1 MTYNQLWKRL
11 TAIYNEREAQA
22 IVRTVLDALFGMSL
36 TDICLGKVTQ
46 LSADDTT
53 RLEKIIQRLEK
64 SEPVQYVLG
73 AEWFAGRLFSV
84 APGVLIPRPETEA
97 LVQWACDEAKEKEK
111 EDNSKEERGEEEEG
125 SRKGEG
131 SKKDEAPKKEEAQRK
146 EDASK
151 KEEQLLSSPS
161 KEEKEGSKK
170 GEASKKEE
178 QLLSSPSKEEKEG
191 SKKGEA
197 SKKEEQLLSSPSKEE
212 KEGSKKGE
220 ASKKEEQ
227 LLSSPSKEEKEG
239 LRKEAEAPHPSILD
253 IGTGSGCIAITVAL
267 ALPKARVT
275 AWDISTDALT
285 IAAGNAHRLGAS
297 VRFEHQDALSAPDDE
312 ERWDV
317 IVSNPPYIC
326 DRERA
331 DMSDNVLS
339 YEPELALFVPDSDPL
354 LFYRAI
360 TRYASKA
367 LKPGGRLLFETN
379 TAYAHEVAQAMADE
393 GFTAIEV
400 RNDCFGKPRMVKGAF
415 LKVKK

>member
-53 RLEKIIQRLEK
+53 RLEKIMQRLEK

-73 AEWFAGRLFSV
+73 AGWFAGRLFDV
-84 APGVLIPRPETEA
+84 APGVLIPRPETED
-97 LVQWACDEAKEKEK
+97 LVKWACDEAKEK
-111 EDNSKEERGEEEEG
+111 EDNSKEERGKEEKEV
-125 SRKGEG
+125 SKKGE
-131 SKKDEAPKKEEAQRK
+131 APQ
-146 EDASK
+146 
-151 KEEQLLSSPS
+151 KEEQLLSSPL
-161 KEEKEGSKK
+161 KEEEEGLRK
-170 GEASKKEE
+170 GKDASQKEE
-178 QLLSSPSKEEKEG
+178 QPLSS
-191 SKKGEA
+191 
-197 SKKEEQLLSSPSKEE
+197 LL
-212 KEGSKKGE
+212 
-220 ASKKEEQ
+220 
-227 LLSSPSKEEKEG
+227 KEEKEG
-239 LRKEAEAPHPSILD
+239 LRKGEDASQKEEQHLSSFLKNNKEVSEKGEEVPHPSILD

-267 ALPKARVT
+267 ALPQARVT
-275 AWDISTDALT
+275 AWDISTDALA

-312 ERWDV
+312 ARWDV

-326 DRERA
+326 DKERA

-360 TRYASKA
+360 ARYASKA

-379 TAYAHEVAQAMADE
+379 TAYVHEVAQAMANE

-400 RNDCFGKPRMVKGAF
+400 RNDCFGKPRMVKGDF

>member
-53 RLEKIIQRLEK
+53 RLEKIMQRLEK

-73 AEWFAGRLFSV
+73 AGWFAGRLFDV
-84 APGVLIPRPETEA
+84 APGVLIPRPETED
-97 LVQWACDEAKEKEK
+97 LVKWACDEAKEKEK
-111 EDNSKEERGEEEEG
+111 EDNSKEERGKEEMEVSE
-125 SRKGEG
+125 KG
-131 SKKDEAPKKEEAQRK
+131 EAPKKEEQP
-146 EDASK
+146 
-151 KEEQLLSSPS
+151 LSTPL
-161 KEEKEGSKK
+161 K
-170 GEASKKEE
+170 G
-178 QLLSSPSKEEKEG
+178 
-191 SKKGEA
+191 
-197 SKKEEQLLSSPSKEE
+197 
-212 KEGSKKGE
+212 
-220 ASKKEEQ
+220 
-227 LLSSPSKEEKEG
+227 EKEG
-239 LRKEAEAPHPSILD
+239 LRKGKDASQKEEQPLSSPLKEEEEGLRKGKDASQKEEQHLSSLLKSNKEVSEKGEEVPHPSILD

-267 ALPKARVT
+267 ALPQARVT
-275 AWDISTDALT
+275 AWDISTDALA

-326 DRERA
+326 DKERA

-360 TRYASKA
+360 ARYASKA

-379 TAYAHEVAQAMADE
+379 TAYAHEVAQAMANE

-400 RNDCFGKPRMVKGAF
+400 RNDCFGKPRMVKGVF
-415 LKVKK
+415 LKVKR

>member
-73 AEWFAGRLFSV
+73 AEWFAGRLFDV
-84 APGVLIPRPETEA
+84 APGVLIPRPETED
-97 LVQWACDEAKEKEK
+97 LVKWACDEAKEKEK
-111 EDNSKEERGEEEEG
+111 EDNSKEER
-125 SRKGEG
+125 S
-131 SKKDEAPKKEEAQRK
+131 KEEK
-146 EDASK
+146 
-151 KEEQLLSSPS
+151 S
-161 KEEKEGSKK
+161 KEEKED
-170 GEASKKEE
+170 
-178 QLLSSPSKEEKEG
+178 SKEE
-191 SKKGEA
+191 
-197 SKKEEQLLSSPSKEE
+197 
-212 KEGSKKGE
+212 
-220 ASKKEEQ
+220 
-227 LLSSPSKEEKEG
+227 
-239 LRKEAEAPHPSILD
+239 EAPHPSILD

-267 ALPKARVT
+267 ALPQARVT
-275 AWDISTDALT
+275 AWDISTDALA
-285 IAAGNAHRLGAS
+285 IAAGNAHKLGAS

-360 TRYASKA
+360 ARYASKA
-367 LKPGGRLLFETN
+367 LKPRGRLLFETN
-379 TAYAHEVAQAMADE
+379 TAYAHEVAQAMANE

-415 LKVKK
+415 IREELIK

>member
-53 RLEKIIQRLEK
+53 RLEKIMQRLEK

-73 AEWFAGRLFSV
+73 AEWFAGRLFDV
-84 APGVLIPRPETEA
+84 APGVLIPRPETEE
-97 LVQWACDEAKEKEK
+97 LVKWTCDEAKE
-111 EDNSKEERGEEEEG
+111 RG
-125 SRKGEG
+125 
-131 SKKDEAPKKEEAQRK
+131 
-146 EDASK
+146 
-151 KEEQLLSSPS
+151 
-161 KEEKEGSKK
+161 KEEKEVSKK
-170 GEASKKEE
+170 GEEV
-178 QLLSSPSKEEKEG
+178 
-191 SKKGEA
+191 
-197 SKKEEQLLSSPSKEE
+197 
-212 KEGSKKGE
+212 
-220 ASKKEEQ
+220 
-227 LLSSPSKEEKEG
+227 
-239 LRKEAEAPHPSILD
+239 PHPSILD

-267 ALPKARVT
+267 ALPQARVT

-312 ERWDV
+312 ACWDV

-326 DRERA
+326 DKERA

-339 YEPELALFVPDSDPL
+339 YEPELALFVPDNDPL

-360 TRYASKA
+360 AQYASKA

-379 TAYAHEVAQAMADE
+379 TAYAHEVAQTMADE
-393 GFTAIEV
+393 GITAIEV

-415 LKVKK
+415 IREE

>member
-53 RLEKIIQRLEK
+53 RLEKIMQRLEK

-73 AEWFAGRLFSV
+73 AEWFAGRLFDV
-84 APGVLIPRPETEA
+84 APGVLIPRPETED
-97 LVQWACDEAKEKEK
+97 LVKWACDEAKEKEK
-111 EDNSKEERGEEEEG
+111 EDNSKEERGKEEKEV
-125 SRKGEG
+125 SKKGE
-131 SKKDEAPKKEEAQRK
+131 AP
-146 EDASK
+146 K
-151 KEEQLLSSPS
+151 KEEQLLSSPL
-161 KEEKEGSKK
+161 KEEE
-170 GEASKKEE
+170 
-178 QLLSSPSKEEKEG
+178 
-191 SKKGEA
+191 
-197 SKKEEQLLSSPSKEE
+197 
-212 KEGSKKGE
+212 
-220 ASKKEEQ
+220 
-227 LLSSPSKEEKEG
+227 EG
-239 LRKEAEAPHPSILD
+239 LRKGKDASQKEEQPLSSLLKSNKEVSEKGEEAPHPSILD

-267 ALPKARVT
+267 ALPQARVT
-275 AWDISTDALT
+275 AWDISTDALA

-297 VRFEHQDALSAPDDE
+297 VRFEHQDALNAPDDE

-326 DRERA
+326 DKERA

-360 TRYASKA
+360 ARYASKA

-379 TAYAHEVAQAMADE
+379 TAYVHEVAQAMANE

-400 RNDCFGKPRMVKGAF
+400 RNDCFGKPRMVKGTF
-415 LKVKK
+415 LKVKKG

>member
-111 EDNSKEERGEEEEG
+111 EDNGKEERG
-125 SRKGEG
+125 
-131 SKKDEAPKKEEAQRK
+131 
-146 EDASK
+146 
-151 KEEQLLSSPS
+151 
-161 KEEKEGSKK
+161 KEEKED
-170 GEASKKEE
+170 SKKE
-178 QLLSSPSKEEKEG
+178 
-191 SKKGEA
+191 
-197 SKKEEQLLSSPSKEE
+197 
-212 KEGSKKGE
+212 
-220 ASKKEEQ
+220 
-227 LLSSPSKEEKEG
+227 
-239 LRKEAEAPHPSILD
+239 EAPHPSILD

-267 ALPKARVT
+267 ALPQAHVT
-275 AWDISTDALT
+275 AWDISPDALA

-297 VRFEHQDALSAPDDE
+297 VRFEHQDALSAPDDK

-354 LFYRAI
+354 IFYRAI
-360 TRYASKA
+360 ARYASKA

-379 TAYAHEVAQAMADE
+379 TAYAHEVAQVMANE

-415 LKVKK
+415 IREE

>member
-53 RLEKIIQRLEK
+53 RLEKIMQRLEK

-73 AEWFAGRLFSV
+73 AGWFAGRLFDV
-84 APGVLIPRPETEA
+84 APGVLIPRPETED
-97 LVQWACDEAKEKEK
+97 LVKWACDEAKEK
-111 EDNSKEERGEEEEG
+111 EDNSKEERGKEEKEV
-125 SRKGEG
+125 SKKGE
-131 SKKDEAPKKEEAQRK
+131 APQ
-146 EDASK
+146 
-151 KEEQLLSSPS
+151 KEEQLLSSP
-161 KEEKEGSKK
+161 
-170 GEASKKEE
+170 
-178 QLLSSPSKEEKEG
+178 L
-191 SKKGEA
+191 
-197 SKKEEQLLSSPSKEE
+197 
-212 KEGSKKGE
+212 
-220 ASKKEEQ
+220 
-227 LLSSPSKEEKEG
+227 KEEKEG
-239 LRKEAEAPHPSILD
+239 LRKWEDAPQKEEQPLSSLLKEEKEGLRKGEDASQKEEQHLSSLLKSNKEVSEKGEEVPHPSILD

-267 ALPKARVT
+267 ALPQARVT
-275 AWDISTDALT
+275 AWDISTDALA

-297 VRFEHQDALSAPDDE
+297 VRFEHQDALNAPDDE

-326 DRERA
+326 DKERA

-360 TRYASKA
+360 ARYASKA

-379 TAYAHEVAQAMADE
+379 TAYVHEVAQAMADE

-400 RNDCFGKPRMVKGAF
+400 RNDCFGKPRMVKGDF

>member
-11 TAIYNEREAQA
+11 TVIYNEREAQA

-64 SEPVQYVLG
+64 SEPVQYVIG

-84 APGVLIPRPETEA
+84 APGVLIPRPETED
-97 LVQWACDEAKEKEK
+97 LVKWACDEAKEK
-111 EDNSKEERGEEEEG
+111 EDNSKEERG
-125 SRKGEG
+125 
-131 SKKDEAPKKEEAQRK
+131 
-146 EDASK
+146 
-151 KEEQLLSSPS
+151 
-161 KEEKEGSKK
+161 KEEKED
-170 GEASKKEE
+170 SKKE
-178 QLLSSPSKEEKEG
+178 
-191 SKKGEA
+191 
-197 SKKEEQLLSSPSKEE
+197 
-212 KEGSKKGE
+212 
-220 ASKKEEQ
+220 
-227 LLSSPSKEEKEG
+227 
-239 LRKEAEAPHPSILD
+239 EAPHPSILD

-267 ALPKARVT
+267 ALPQARVT

-331 DMSDNVLS
+331 DMSDNVIS
-339 YEPELALFVPDSDPL
+339 YEPELALFVPDNDPL

-360 TRYASKA
+360 VRYASKA

-415 LKVKK
+415 IREE

>member
-11 TAIYNEREAQA
+11 TDIYNEREAQA

-53 RLEKIIQRLEK
+53 RLEKIMQRLEK

-73 AEWFAGRLFSV
+73 AGWFAGRLFDV
-84 APGVLIPRPETEA
+84 APGVLIPRPETED
-97 LVQWACDEAKEKEK
+97 LVKWACDEAKEKEK
-111 EDNSKEERGEEEEG
+111 EDNSKEERGKEEKEV
-125 SRKGEG
+125 SKKGE
-131 SKKDEAPKKEEAQRK
+131 APQ
-146 EDASK
+146 
-151 KEEQLLSSPS
+151 KEEQLLSSLFKNN
-161 KEEKEGSKK
+161 KEVSEK
-170 GEASKKEE
+170 GEEV
-178 QLLSSPSKEEKEG
+178 
-191 SKKGEA
+191 
-197 SKKEEQLLSSPSKEE
+197 
-212 KEGSKKGE
+212 
-220 ASKKEEQ
+220 
-227 LLSSPSKEEKEG
+227 
-239 LRKEAEAPHPSILD
+239 PHPSILD

-267 ALPKARVT
+267 ALPQARVT
-275 AWDISTDALT
+275 AWDISPDALA

-312 ERWDV
+312 ARWDV

-326 DRERA
+326 DKERA

-360 TRYASKA
+360 ARYASKA

-379 TAYAHEVAQAMADE
+379 TAYAHEVAQTMADE

-400 RNDCFGKPRMVKGAF
+400 RNDCFGKPRMVKGDF

>member
-53 RLEKIIQRLEK
+53 RLEKIMQRLEK

-73 AEWFAGRLFSV
+73 AEWFAGRPFDV
-84 APGVLIPRPETEA
+84 APGVLIPRQETED
-97 LVQWACDEAKEKEK
+97 LVKWACDEAKEKEK
-111 EDNSKEERGEEEEG
+111 EDNSKEERG
-125 SRKGEG
+125 
-131 SKKDEAPKKEEAQRK
+131 
-146 EDASK
+146 
-151 KEEQLLSSPS
+151 
-161 KEEKEGSKK
+161 KEEKEVSKK
-170 GEASKKEE
+170 GE
-178 QLLSSPSKEEKEG
+178 
-191 SKKGEA
+191 
-197 SKKEEQLLSSPSKEE
+197 
-212 KEGSKKGE
+212 
-220 ASKKEEQ
+220 
-227 LLSSPSKEEKEG
+227 
-239 LRKEAEAPHPSILD
+239 EAPHPSILD

-267 ALPKARVT
+267 ALPQARVT
-275 AWDISTDALT
+275 AWDISTDALA

-339 YEPELALFVPDSDPL
+339 YEPELALFVPDSAPL

-360 TRYASKA
+360 ARYASKA

-415 LKVKK
+415 IREE

>member
-11 TAIYNEREAQA
+11 TVIYNEREAQA

-53 RLEKIIQRLEK
+53 RLEKIMQRLEK

-73 AEWFAGRLFSV
+73 AEWFAGRLFDV
-84 APGVLIPRPETEA
+84 APGVLIPRPETED
-97 LVQWACDEAKEKEK
+97 LVKWACDEAKEKEK
-111 EDNSKEERGEEEEG
+111 EDNSKEERG
-125 SRKGEG
+125 
-131 SKKDEAPKKEEAQRK
+131 KEEM
-146 EDASK
+146 EV
-151 KEEQLLSSPS
+151 
-161 KEEKEGSKK
+161 SKK
-170 GEASKKEE
+170 GE
-178 QLLSSPSKEEKEG
+178 
-191 SKKGEA
+191 
-197 SKKEEQLLSSPSKEE
+197 
-212 KEGSKKGE
+212 
-220 ASKKEEQ
+220 
-227 LLSSPSKEEKEG
+227 
-239 LRKEAEAPHPSILD
+239 EAPYPSILD

-267 ALPKARVT
+267 ALPQARVT
-275 AWDISTDALT
+275 AWDISTDALA

-339 YEPELALFVPDSDPL
+339 YEPELALFVPDNDPL

-360 TRYASKA
+360 AHYASKA

-379 TAYAHEVAQAMADE
+379 TAYAHEVAQTMADE

-415 LKVKK
+415 IREE

>member
-53 RLEKIIQRLEK
+53 RLEKIMQRLEK

-73 AEWFAGRLFSV
+73 AEWFAGRLFDV
-84 APGVLIPRPETEA
+84 APGVLIPRPETED
-97 LVQWACDEAKEKEK
+97 LVKWACDEAKEKEK
-111 EDNSKEERGEEEEG
+111 EDNSKDERGKEEKEVSKKGKAPQKEEQPLSSPLKEEEEG
-125 SRKGEG
+125 LRKG
-131 SKKDEAPKKEEAQRK
+131 K
-146 EDASK
+146 DASQ
-151 KEEQLLSSPS
+151 KEEQHLSSLLKS
-161 KEEKEGSKK
+161 NKEVSEK
-170 GEASKKEE
+170 GEEV
-178 QLLSSPSKEEKEG
+178 
-191 SKKGEA
+191 
-197 SKKEEQLLSSPSKEE
+197 
-212 KEGSKKGE
+212 
-220 ASKKEEQ
+220 
-227 LLSSPSKEEKEG
+227 
-239 LRKEAEAPHPSILD
+239 PHPSILD

-267 ALPKARVT
+267 ALPQARVT
-275 AWDISTDALT
+275 AWDISTDALA

-326 DRERA
+326 DKERA

-360 TRYASKA
+360 ARYASKA

-379 TAYAHEVAQAMADE
+379 TAYVHEVAQAMANE

-400 RNDCFGKPRMVKGAF
+400 RNDCFGKPRMVKGDF

>member
-11 TAIYNEREAQA
+11 TVIYNEREAQA

-53 RLEKIIQRLEK
+53 RLEKIMQRLEK

-73 AEWFAGRLFSV
+73 AEWFAGRLFDV
-84 APGVLIPRPETEA
+84 APGVLIPRPETED
-97 LVQWACDEAKEKEK
+97 LVKWACDEAKEK
-111 EDNSKEERGEEEEG
+111 EDNSKEERG
-125 SRKGEG
+125 
-131 SKKDEAPKKEEAQRK
+131 
-146 EDASK
+146 
-151 KEEQLLSSPS
+151 
-161 KEEKEGSKK
+161 KEEKEVPKK
-170 GEASKKEE
+170 GE
-178 QLLSSPSKEEKEG
+178 
-191 SKKGEA
+191 
-197 SKKEEQLLSSPSKEE
+197 
-212 KEGSKKGE
+212 
-220 ASKKEEQ
+220 
-227 LLSSPSKEEKEG
+227 
-239 LRKEAEAPHPSILD
+239 EAPHPSILD

-267 ALPKARVT
+267 ALPQARVT
-275 AWDISTDALT
+275 AWDISTDALA

-360 TRYASKA
+360 ARYASKA

-379 TAYAHEVAQAMADE
+379 TAYAHEVAQAMANE

-400 RNDCFGKPRMVKGAF
+400 RNDCFGKPRMVKGSF
-415 LKVKK
+415 FKGKKVKR

>member
-11 TAIYNEREAQA
+11 TVIYNEREAQA

-53 RLEKIIQRLEK
+53 RLEKIMQRLEK

-73 AEWFAGRLFSV
+73 SGWFAGRLFSV
-84 APGVLIPRPETEA
+84 APGVLIPRPETED
-97 LVQWACDEAKEKEK
+97 LVKWACDEAKEK
-111 EDNSKEERGEEEEG
+111 EDNSKEERGNEEEEV
-125 SRKGEG
+125 
-131 SKKDEAPKKEEAQRK
+131 
-146 EDASK
+146 
-151 KEEQLLSSPS
+151 
-161 KEEKEGSKK
+161 SKK
-170 GEASKKEE
+170 GE
-178 QLLSSPSKEEKEG
+178 
-191 SKKGEA
+191 
-197 SKKEEQLLSSPSKEE
+197 
-212 KEGSKKGE
+212 
-220 ASKKEEQ
+220 
-227 LLSSPSKEEKEG
+227 
-239 LRKEAEAPHPSILD
+239 EAPYPSILD

-267 ALPKARVT
+267 ALPQARVT
-275 AWDISTDALT
+275 AWDISTDALD

-326 DRERA
+326 DKERA

-339 YEPELALFVPDSDPL
+339 YEPELALFVPDNDPL

-360 TRYASKA
+360 ARYASKA
-367 LKPGGRLLFETN
+367 LKPDGRLLFETN
-379 TAYAHEVAQAMADE
+379 TAYAHEVAQTMADE

-400 RNDCFGKPRMVKGAF
+400 RNDCFGKPRMVKGDF
-415 LKVKK
+415 IREE

>member
-22 IVRTVLDALFGMSL
+22 IVRTVLDVLFGMSL

-53 RLEKIIQRLEK
+53 RLEKIMQRLEK

-73 AEWFAGRLFSV
+73 SEWFAGRLFDV
-84 APGVLIPRPETEA
+84 APGVLIPRPETED
-97 LVQWACDEAKEKEK
+97 LVKWTCDEAKEKEK
-111 EDNSKEERGEEEEG
+111 EDNSKEERG
-125 SRKGEG
+125 
-131 SKKDEAPKKEEAQRK
+131 KEEK
-146 EDASK
+146 EVSK
-151 KEEQLLSSPS
+151 KEEV
-161 KEEKEGSKK
+161 
-170 GEASKKEE
+170 
-178 QLLSSPSKEEKEG
+178 
-191 SKKGEA
+191 
-197 SKKEEQLLSSPSKEE
+197 
-212 KEGSKKGE
+212 
-220 ASKKEEQ
+220 
-227 LLSSPSKEEKEG
+227 
-239 LRKEAEAPHPSILD
+239 PHPSILD

-267 ALPKARVT
+267 ALPQVRVT
-275 AWDISTDALT
+275 AWDISTDALA

-326 DRERA
+326 DKERA

-339 YEPELALFVPDSDPL
+339 YEPELALFVPDNDPL
-354 LFYRAI
+354 LFYHAI
-360 TRYASKA
+360 ARYASKA

-379 TAYAHEVAQAMADE
+379 TAYAHEVAQVMADE

-415 LKVKK
+415 IREE

>member
-11 TAIYNEREAQA
+11 TVIYNEREAQA

-53 RLEKIIQRLEK
+53 RLEKIMQRLEK

-73 AEWFAGRLFSV
+73 AEWFAGRLFDV
-84 APGVLIPRPETEA
+84 APGVLIPRPETED
-97 LVQWACDEAKEKEK
+97 LVKWTCDEAKEKEK
-111 EDNSKEERGEEEEG
+111 EDNSKEERG
-125 SRKGEG
+125 
-131 SKKDEAPKKEEAQRK
+131 
-146 EDASK
+146 
-151 KEEQLLSSPS
+151 
-161 KEEKEGSKK
+161 KEEKEVSKK
-170 GEASKKEE
+170 GE
-178 QLLSSPSKEEKEG
+178 
-191 SKKGEA
+191 
-197 SKKEEQLLSSPSKEE
+197 
-212 KEGSKKGE
+212 
-220 ASKKEEQ
+220 
-227 LLSSPSKEEKEG
+227 
-239 LRKEAEAPHPSILD
+239 EAPHPSILD

-267 ALPKARVT
+267 ALPQARVT

-312 ERWDV
+312 ACWDV

-331 DMSDNVLS
+331 NMSDNVIS

-360 TRYASKA
+360 ARYASKA

-379 TAYAHEVAQAMADE
+379 TAYAHEVGQAMADE

-415 LKVKK
+415 IREE

>member
-53 RLEKIIQRLEK
+53 RLEKIMQRLEK

-73 AEWFAGRLFSV
+73 AEWFAGRLFDV
-84 APGVLIPRPETEA
+84 APGVLIPRPETED
-97 LVQWACDEAKEKEK
+97 LVKWACDEAKEKEK
-111 EDNSKEERGEEEEG
+111 EDNSKEERGKEEKEV
-125 SRKGEG
+125 SKKGE
-131 SKKDEAPKKEEAQRK
+131 APQ
-146 EDASK
+146 
-151 KEEQLLSSPS
+151 KEEQLLSSPL
-161 KEEKEGSKK
+161 KEEE
-170 GEASKKEE
+170 
-178 QLLSSPSKEEKEG
+178 
-191 SKKGEA
+191 
-197 SKKEEQLLSSPSKEE
+197 
-212 KEGSKKGE
+212 
-220 ASKKEEQ
+220 
-227 LLSSPSKEEKEG
+227 EG
-239 LRKEAEAPHPSILD
+239 LRKGKDASQKEEQPLSSLLKNNKEVSEKGEEVPHPSILD

-267 ALPKARVT
+267 ALPQAHVT
-275 AWDISTDALT
+275 AWDISTDALA

-360 TRYASKA
+360 ARYASKA

-379 TAYAHEVAQAMADE
+379 TAYVHEVAQAMANE

-400 RNDCFGKPRMVKGAF
+400 RNDCFGKPRMVKGDF

>member
-53 RLEKIIQRLEK
+53 RLEKIMQRLEK

-73 AEWFAGRLFSV
+73 TEWFAGRLFDV
-84 APGVLIPRPETEA
+84 APGVLIPRPETED
-97 LVQWACDEAKEKEK
+97 LVKWACDEAKEKEK
-111 EDNSKEERGEEEEG
+111 EDNSKEERGEEENEV
-125 SRKGEG
+125 S
-131 SKKDEAPKKEEAQRK
+131 KKEEAPQKEEQPLSSPLKEEKEGLRK
-146 EDASK
+146 GEDAPK
-151 KEEQLLSSPS
+151 KEEQLLSSLFKNN
-161 KEEKEGSKK
+161 KEVSEK
-170 GEASKKEE
+170 GE
-178 QLLSSPSKEEKEG
+178 
-191 SKKGEA
+191 
-197 SKKEEQLLSSPSKEE
+197 
-212 KEGSKKGE
+212 
-220 ASKKEEQ
+220 
-227 LLSSPSKEEKEG
+227 
-239 LRKEAEAPHPSILD
+239 EAPHPSILD
-253 IGTGSGCIAITVAL
+253 IGTGSGCIATTVAL
-267 ALPKARVT
+267 ALPQARVT
-275 AWDISTDALT
+275 AWDISTDALA

-312 ERWDV
+312 ELWDV

-379 TAYAHEVAQAMADE
+379 TAYAHEVAQVMANE

-415 LKVKK
+415 IREE

>member
-53 RLEKIIQRLEK
+53 RLEKIMQRLEK

-73 AEWFAGRLFSV
+73 AGWFAGRLFDV
-84 APGVLIPRPETEA
+84 APGVLIPRPETED
-97 LVQWACDEAKEKEK
+97 LVKWACDEAKEK
-111 EDNSKEERGEEEEG
+111 EDNSKEERGKEEKEV
-125 SRKGEG
+125 SKKGE
-131 SKKDEAPKKEEAQRK
+131 APQ
-146 EDASK
+146 
-151 KEEQLLSSPS
+151 KEEQLLSSPL
-161 KEEKEGSKK
+161 KEEE
-170 GEASKKEE
+170 
-178 QLLSSPSKEEKEG
+178 
-191 SKKGEA
+191 
-197 SKKEEQLLSSPSKEE
+197 
-212 KEGSKKGE
+212 
-220 ASKKEEQ
+220 
-227 LLSSPSKEEKEG
+227 EG
-239 LRKEAEAPHPSILD
+239 LRKGKDASQKEEQPLSSLLKNNKEVSEKGEEVPHPSILD

-267 ALPKARVT
+267 ALPQARVT
-275 AWDISTDALT
+275 AWDISTDALA

-312 ERWDV
+312 ARWDV

-360 TRYASKA
+360 ARYASKA

-379 TAYAHEVAQAMADE
+379 TAYAHEVAQAMANE

-400 RNDCFGKPRMVKGAF
+400 RNDYFGKPRMVKGTF
-415 LKVKK
+415 LKVKKG

>member
-11 TAIYNEREAQA
+11 TVIYNEREAQA
-22 IVRTVLDALFGMSL
+22 IVRTVLDVLFGMSL

-53 RLEKIIQRLEK
+53 RLEKIMQRLEK

-73 AEWFAGRLFSV
+73 AEWFAGRLFDV
-84 APGVLIPRPETEA
+84 APGVLIPRPETEE
-97 LVQWACDEAKEKEK
+97 LVKWTCDEAKEKEK
-111 EDNSKEERGEEEEG
+111 EDNSKEERG
-125 SRKGEG
+125 
-131 SKKDEAPKKEEAQRK
+131 
-146 EDASK
+146 
-151 KEEQLLSSPS
+151 
-161 KEEKEGSKK
+161 KEEKEVSKK
-170 GEASKKEE
+170 GE
-178 QLLSSPSKEEKEG
+178 
-191 SKKGEA
+191 
-197 SKKEEQLLSSPSKEE
+197 
-212 KEGSKKGE
+212 
-220 ASKKEEQ
+220 
-227 LLSSPSKEEKEG
+227 
-239 LRKEAEAPHPSILD
+239 EAPHPSILD

-267 ALPKARVT
+267 ALPQARVT
-275 AWDISTDALT
+275 AWDISTDALA

-360 TRYASKA
+360 ARYASKA

-400 RNDCFGKPRMVKGAF
+400 RNDCFGKPRMVKGVF
-415 LKVKK
+415 FKGKKVKKRLTPL

>member
-11 TAIYNEREAQA
+11 TVIYNEREAQA

-53 RLEKIIQRLEK
+53 RLEKIMQRLEK

-73 AEWFAGRLFSV
+73 AEWFAGRLFDV
-84 APGVLIPRPETEA
+84 APGVLIPRPETED
-97 LVQWACDEAKEKEK
+97 LVKWACDEAKEKEK
-111 EDNSKEERGEEEEG
+111 EDNSKEERGKEEKEV
-125 SRKGEG
+125 
-131 SKKDEAPKKEEAQRK
+131 SKKREAL
-146 EDASK
+146 K
-151 KEEQLLSSPS
+151 KEEQPLSSP
-161 KEEKEGSKK
+161 
-170 GEASKKEE
+170 
-178 QLLSSPSKEEKEG
+178 L
-191 SKKGEA
+191 
-197 SKKEEQLLSSPSKEE
+197 
-212 KEGSKKGE
+212 
-220 ASKKEEQ
+220 
-227 LLSSPSKEEKEG
+227 KEEKEG
-239 LRKEAEAPHPSILD
+239 LRKGEDASQKEEQLLSSLLKNNNEVSEKGEEAPHPSILD

-267 ALPKARVT
+267 ALPQAHVT
-275 AWDISTDALT
+275 AWDISTDALA

-326 DRERA
+326 DKERA

-360 TRYASKA
+360 ARYASKA

-415 LKVKK
+415 IREE

>member
-11 TAIYNEREAQA
+11 TVIYNEREAQA

-53 RLEKIIQRLEK
+53 RLEKIMQRLEK

-73 AEWFAGRLFSV
+73 AEWFAGRLFDV
-84 APGVLIPRPETEA
+84 APGVLIPRPETED
-97 LVQWACDEAKEKEK
+97 LVKWACDEAKEKEK
-111 EDNSKEERGEEEEG
+111 EDNSKEERGKEEMEV
-125 SRKGEG
+125 
-131 SKKDEAPKKEEAQRK
+131 SKKREAPKKEEQLLSSPLKEEKEGLRK
-146 EDASK
+146 GEDAPQKEEQLLSSPLKEEEEGLRKGEDASK
-151 KEEQLLSSPS
+151 KEEQLLSSLLKNN
-161 KEEKEGSKK
+161 KEVSKK
-170 GEASKKEE
+170 GE
-178 QLLSSPSKEEKEG
+178 
-191 SKKGEA
+191 
-197 SKKEEQLLSSPSKEE
+197 
-212 KEGSKKGE
+212 
-220 ASKKEEQ
+220 
-227 LLSSPSKEEKEG
+227 
-239 LRKEAEAPHPSILD
+239 EAPHPSILD

-267 ALPKARVT
+267 ALPQARVT
-275 AWDISTDALT
+275 AWDISTDALA

-297 VRFEHQDALSAPDDE
+297 VRFEHQDALSAPDDK

-339 YEPELALFVPDSDPL
+339 YEPELALFVPDNDPL

-360 TRYASKA
+360 ARYASKA

-379 TAYAHEVAQAMADE
+379 TAYAHEVAQVMANE

-415 LKVKK
+415 IREE

>member
-53 RLEKIIQRLEK
+53 RLEKIMQRLEK

-73 AEWFAGRLFSV
+73 AEWFAGRLFDV
-84 APGVLIPRPETEA
+84 APGVLIPRPETED
-97 LVQWACDEAKEKEK
+97 LVKWACDEAKEKEK
-111 EDNSKEERGEEEEG
+111 EDNSKEERG
-125 SRKGEG
+125 
-131 SKKDEAPKKEEAQRK
+131 
-146 EDASK
+146 
-151 KEEQLLSSPS
+151 
-161 KEEKEGSKK
+161 KEEKEVSKK
-170 GEASKKEE
+170 GE
-178 QLLSSPSKEEKEG
+178 
-191 SKKGEA
+191 
-197 SKKEEQLLSSPSKEE
+197 
-212 KEGSKKGE
+212 
-220 ASKKEEQ
+220 
-227 LLSSPSKEEKEG
+227 
-239 LRKEAEAPHPSILD
+239 EAPHPSILD

-267 ALPKARVT
+267 ALPQARVT
-275 AWDISTDALT
+275 AWDISTDALA
-285 IAAGNAHRLGAS
+285 IAAGNAHKLGAS
-297 VRFEHQDALSAPDDE
+297 MRFEHQDALSAPDDE

-331 DMSDNVLS
+331 NMSDNVIS

-360 TRYASKA
+360 ARYASKA

-379 TAYAHEVAQAMADE
+379 TAYAHEVGQAMADE

-415 LKVKK
+415 IREE

>member
-53 RLEKIIQRLEK
+53 RLEKIMQRLEK

-73 AEWFAGRLFSV
+73 AEWFAGRLFDV
-84 APGVLIPRPETEA
+84 APGVLIPRPETED
-97 LVQWACDEAKEKEK
+97 LVKWACDEAKEK
-111 EDNSKEERGEEEEG
+111 EDNSKEERGKEEKEV
-125 SRKGEG
+125 
-131 SKKDEAPKKEEAQRK
+131 SKKREAL
-146 EDASK
+146 K
-151 KEEQLLSSPS
+151 KEEQPLSSP
-161 KEEKEGSKK
+161 
-170 GEASKKEE
+170 
-178 QLLSSPSKEEKEG
+178 L
-191 SKKGEA
+191 
-197 SKKEEQLLSSPSKEE
+197 
-212 KEGSKKGE
+212 
-220 ASKKEEQ
+220 
-227 LLSSPSKEEKEG
+227 KEEKEG
-239 LRKEAEAPHPSILD
+239 LRKGENASQKEEQLLSSLLKNNKEVSEKGEEAPHPSILD

-267 ALPKARVT
+267 ALPQAHVT
-275 AWDISTDALT
+275 AWDISTDALA

-312 ERWDV
+312 ACWDV

-326 DRERA
+326 DKERA

-400 RNDCFGKPRMVKGAF
+400 RNDCFGKLRMVKGAF
-415 LKVKK
+415 IREE

>member
-11 TAIYNEREAQA
+11 TVIYNEREAQA

-53 RLEKIIQRLEK
+53 RLEKIMQRLEK

-73 AEWFAGRLFSV
+73 AEWFAGRLFDV
-84 APGVLIPRPETEA
+84 APGVLIPRPETED
-97 LVQWACDEAKEKEK
+97 LVKWACDEAKEK
-111 EDNSKEERGEEEEG
+111 EDNSKEERG
-125 SRKGEG
+125 
-131 SKKDEAPKKEEAQRK
+131 
-146 EDASK
+146 
-151 KEEQLLSSPS
+151 
-161 KEEKEGSKK
+161 KEEKEVPKK
-170 GEASKKEE
+170 GE
-178 QLLSSPSKEEKEG
+178 
-191 SKKGEA
+191 
-197 SKKEEQLLSSPSKEE
+197 
-212 KEGSKKGE
+212 
-220 ASKKEEQ
+220 
-227 LLSSPSKEEKEG
+227 
-239 LRKEAEAPHPSILD
+239 EAPHPSILD

-267 ALPKARVT
+267 ALPQARVT
-275 AWDISTDALT
+275 AWDISTDALA

-360 TRYASKA
+360 ARYASKA

-379 TAYAHEVAQAMADE
+379 TAYAHEVAQAMANE

-400 RNDCFGKPRMVKGAF
+400 RNDCFGKPRMVKGSFFKGKKRADAF
-415 LKVKK
+415 IREK

>member
-53 RLEKIIQRLEK
+53 RLEKIMQRLEK

-73 AEWFAGRLFSV
+73 AEWFAGRLFDV
-84 APGVLIPRPETEA
+84 APGVLIPRPETED
-97 LVQWACDEAKEKEK
+97 LVKWACDEAKEKEK
-111 EDNSKEERGEEEEG
+111 EDNSKEERGKEEKEV
-125 SRKGEG
+125 SKKGE
-131 SKKDEAPKKEEAQRK
+131 AQKKEEQPLSSPLKEKKEGLRK
-146 EDASK
+146 GKDASK
-151 KEEQLLSSPS
+151 KEEQPLSSPL
-161 KEEKEGSKK
+161 KEK
-170 GEASKKEE
+170 
-178 QLLSSPSKEEKEG
+178 
-191 SKKGEA
+191 
-197 SKKEEQLLSSPSKEE
+197 
-212 KEGSKKGE
+212 
-220 ASKKEEQ
+220 
-227 LLSSPSKEEKEG
+227 KEG
-239 LRKEAEAPHPSILD
+239 LRKGEDAPQKEEQHLSSLLKNNKEVSEKGEEVPHPSILD

-267 ALPKARVT
+267 ALPQARVT
-275 AWDISTDALT
+275 AWDISTDALA

-297 VRFEHQDALSAPDDE
+297 VRFEHQDALNAPDDE

-360 TRYASKA
+360 ARYASKA

-379 TAYAHEVAQAMADE
+379 TAYVHEVAQTMADE

-400 RNDCFGKPRMVKGAF
+400 RNDCFGKPRMVKGDF
-415 LKVKK
+415 FKGKKG

>member
-11 TAIYNEREAQA
+11 TVIYNEHEAQA

-53 RLEKIIQRLEK
+53 RLEKIMQRLEK

-73 AEWFAGRLFSV
+73 SEWFAGRLFDV
-84 APGVLIPRPETEA
+84 APGVLIPRPETED
-97 LVQWACDEAKEKEK
+97 LVKWACDEAKEKEK
-111 EDNSKEERGEEEEG
+111 EDNSKEERGKEEKEV
-125 SRKGEG
+125 
-131 SKKDEAPKKEEAQRK
+131 SKKREAPKKEEQPLSSPLKEEKEGVRK
-146 EDASK
+146 GKDASK
-151 KEEQLLSSPS
+151 KEEQLLSSLFKNN
-161 KEEKEGSKK
+161 KEVSKK
-170 GEASKKEE
+170 GE
-178 QLLSSPSKEEKEG
+178 
-191 SKKGEA
+191 
-197 SKKEEQLLSSPSKEE
+197 
-212 KEGSKKGE
+212 
-220 ASKKEEQ
+220 
-227 LLSSPSKEEKEG
+227 
-239 LRKEAEAPHPSILD
+239 EAPHPSILD
-253 IGTGSGCIAITVAL
+253 IGTGSGCIAITIAL
-267 ALPKARVT
+267 TLPQARVT
-275 AWDISTDALT
+275 AWDISTDALA

-360 TRYASKA
+360 ARYASKA

-379 TAYAHEVAQAMADE
+379 TAYAHEVAQAMANE

-400 RNDCFGKPRMVKGAF
+400 RNDCFGKPRMVKGDF
-415 LKVKK
+415 ISEE

>member
-53 RLEKIIQRLEK
+53 RLEKIMQRLEK

-73 AEWFAGRLFSV
+73 AEWFAGRLFDV
-84 APGVLIPRPETEA
+84 APGVLIPRPETED
-97 LVQWACDEAKEKEK
+97 LVKWACDEAKEKEK
-111 EDNSKEERGEEEEG
+111 EDNSKEKRGKEEKEV
-125 SRKGEG
+125 SKKGE
-131 SKKDEAPKKEEAQRK
+131 APQ
-146 EDASK
+146 
-151 KEEQLLSSPS
+151 KEEQLLSSPL
-161 KEEKEGSKK
+161 KEEEEGLRKGKDASQKEEQHLSSLLKSNKEVSKK
-170 GEASKKEE
+170 GEEVPRP
-178 QLLSSPSKEEKEG
+178 L
-191 SKKGEA
+191 
-197 SKKEEQLLSSPSKEE
+197 
-212 KEGSKKGE
+212 
-220 ASKKEEQ
+220 
-227 LLSSPSKEEKEG
+227 
-239 LRKEAEAPHPSILD
+239 ILD

-267 ALPKARVT
+267 ALPQARVT
-275 AWDISTDALT
+275 AWDISTDALA

-326 DRERA
+326 DKERA

-360 TRYASKA
+360 ARYASKA

-379 TAYAHEVAQAMADE
+379 TAYAHEVAQTMANE

-400 RNDCFGKPRMVKGAF
+400 RNDCFGKPRMVKGTF
-415 LKVKK
+415 FKGKKVKR

>member
-11 TAIYNEREAQA
+11 TTIYNEREAQA

-53 RLEKIIQRLEK
+53 RLEKIMQRLEK

-73 AEWFAGRLFSV
+73 AEWFAGRLFDV
-84 APGVLIPRPETEA
+84 APGVLIPRPETED
-97 LVQWACDEAKEKEK
+97 LVKWACDEAKEKEK
-111 EDNSKEERGEEEEG
+111 EDTSKEERG
-125 SRKGEG
+125 
-131 SKKDEAPKKEEAQRK
+131 
-146 EDASK
+146 
-151 KEEQLLSSPS
+151 
-161 KEEKEGSKK
+161 KEEKEVSKK
-170 GEASKKEE
+170 GE
-178 QLLSSPSKEEKEG
+178 
-191 SKKGEA
+191 
-197 SKKEEQLLSSPSKEE
+197 
-212 KEGSKKGE
+212 
-220 ASKKEEQ
+220 
-227 LLSSPSKEEKEG
+227 
-239 LRKEAEAPHPSILD
+239 EAPHPSILD

-267 ALPKARVT
+267 ALPQARVT
-275 AWDISTDALT
+275 AWDISTDALA

-312 ERWDV
+312 ERWDI

-326 DRERA
+326 DKERA

-360 TRYASKA
+360 ARYASKA

-379 TAYAHEVAQAMADE
+379 TAYAHEVAQVMANE

-415 LKVKK
+415 FKGKKVKKRLTPL

>member
-53 RLEKIIQRLEK
+53 RLEKIMQRLEK

-73 AEWFAGRLFSV
+73 AEWFAGRLFDV
-84 APGVLIPRPETEA
+84 APGVLIPRPETED
-97 LVQWACDEAKEKEK
+97 LVKWACDEAKEKEK
-111 EDNSKEERGEEEEG
+111 EDNSKEERGKEEKEV
-125 SRKGEG
+125 
-131 SKKDEAPKKEEAQRK
+131 SKKREAQKKEEQPLSSPLKEEKEGLRK
-146 EDASK
+146 GEDASK
-151 KEEQLLSSPS
+151 KEEQLLSSLFKNN
-161 KEEKEGSKK
+161 KEVPEK
-170 GEASKKEE
+170 GE
-178 QLLSSPSKEEKEG
+178 
-191 SKKGEA
+191 
-197 SKKEEQLLSSPSKEE
+197 
-212 KEGSKKGE
+212 
-220 ASKKEEQ
+220 
-227 LLSSPSKEEKEG
+227 
-239 LRKEAEAPHPSILD
+239 EAPHPSILD

-267 ALPKARVT
+267 ALPQARVT
-275 AWDISTDALT
+275 AWDISTDALA

-360 TRYASKA
+360 ARYASKA

-415 LKVKK
+415 IREE

>member
-53 RLEKIIQRLEK
+53 RLEKIMQRLEK

-73 AEWFAGRLFSV
+73 AGWFAGRLFDV
-84 APGVLIPRPETEA
+84 APGVLIPRPETED
-97 LVQWACDEAKEKEK
+97 LVKWACDEAKEK
-111 EDNSKEERGEEEEG
+111 EDNSKEERGKEEKEV
-125 SRKGEG
+125 SKKGE
-131 SKKDEAPKKEEAQRK
+131 APQ
-146 EDASK
+146 
-151 KEEQLLSSPS
+151 KEEQLLSSPL
-161 KEEKEGSKK
+161 KEEEEGLRK
-170 GEASKKEE
+170 GEDAPQKEE
-178 QLLSSPSKEEKEG
+178 QPLSSP
-191 SKKGEA
+191 
-197 SKKEEQLLSSPSKEE
+197 L
-212 KEGSKKGE
+212 
-220 ASKKEEQ
+220 
-227 LLSSPSKEEKEG
+227 KEEKEG
-239 LRKEAEAPHPSILD
+239 LRKWEDAPQKEEQPLSSLLKEEKEGLRKGEDASQKEEQHLSSLLKSNKEVSEKGEEVPHPSILD

-267 ALPKARVT
+267 ALPQARVT
-275 AWDISTDALT
+275 AWDISTDALA

-297 VRFEHQDALSAPDDE
+297 VRFEHQDALNAPDDE
-312 ERWDV
+312 ACWDV

-326 DRERA
+326 DKERA

-360 TRYASKA
+360 ARYASKA

-379 TAYAHEVAQAMADE
+379 TAYAHEVAQTMANE

-400 RNDCFGKPRMVKGAF
+400 RNDCFGKPRMVKGTF
-415 LKVKK
+415 FKGKKVKR

>member
-53 RLEKIIQRLEK
+53 RLEKIMQRLEK

-73 AEWFAGRLFSV
+73 AGWFAGRLFDV
-84 APGVLIPRPETEA
+84 APGVLIPRPETED
-97 LVQWACDEAKEKEK
+97 LVKWACDEAKEK
-111 EDNSKEERGEEEEG
+111 EDNSKEERG
-125 SRKGEG
+125 
-131 SKKDEAPKKEEAQRK
+131 
-146 EDASK
+146 
-151 KEEQLLSSPS
+151 
-161 KEEKEGSKK
+161 KEEKEISKK
-170 GEASKKEE
+170 GEAPQKEE
-178 QLLSSPSKEEKEG
+178 QPLSTP
-191 SKKGEA
+191 
-197 SKKEEQLLSSPSKEE
+197 L
-212 KEGSKKGE
+212 
-220 ASKKEEQ
+220 
-227 LLSSPSKEEKEG
+227 KEEKEG
-239 LRKEAEAPHPSILD
+239 LRKGEDASQKEEQPLSSPLKEEKEGLRKGEDASQKEEQHLSSLLKNNKEVSEKGEEAPHPSILD

-267 ALPKARVT
+267 ALPQARVT
-275 AWDISTDALT
+275 AWDISTDALA

-326 DRERA
+326 DKERA
-331 DMSDNVLS
+331 DMSDNVLC

-360 TRYASKA
+360 ARYASKA

-379 TAYAHEVAQAMADE
+379 TAYAHEVAQAMANE

-400 RNDCFGKPRMVKGAF
+400 RNDCFGKPRMVKGDF

>member
-11 TAIYNEREAQA
+11 TTIYNEREAQA

-53 RLEKIIQRLEK
+53 RLEKIMQRLEK

-73 AEWFAGRLFSV
+73 AEWFAGRLFDV
-84 APGVLIPRPETEA
+84 APGVLIPRPETED
-97 LVQWACDEAKEKEK
+97 LVKWACDEAKGKEK
-111 EDNSKEERGEEEEG
+111 EDNSKEERGKEEKEV
-125 SRKGEG
+125 
-131 SKKDEAPKKEEAQRK
+131 SKKREAPKKEEQPLSSPLKEEKEGLRK
-146 EDASK
+146 GKDASK
-151 KEEQLLSSPS
+151 KEEQLLSSLFKNN
-161 KEEKEGSKK
+161 KEVPEK
-170 GEASKKEE
+170 GE
-178 QLLSSPSKEEKEG
+178 
-191 SKKGEA
+191 
-197 SKKEEQLLSSPSKEE
+197 
-212 KEGSKKGE
+212 
-220 ASKKEEQ
+220 
-227 LLSSPSKEEKEG
+227 
-239 LRKEAEAPHPSILD
+239 EAPHPSILD

-267 ALPKARVT
+267 ALPQARVT
-275 AWDISTDALT
+275 AWDISTDALA

-339 YEPELALFVPDSDPL
+339 YEPELALFVPDNDPL
-354 LFYRAI
+354 LFYRTIAH
-360 TRYASKA
+360 YASKA

-379 TAYAHEVAQAMADE
+379 TAYAHEVAQVMANE

-415 LKVKK
+415 IREE

>member
-53 RLEKIIQRLEK
+53 RLEKIMQRLEK

-73 AEWFAGRLFSV
+73 AGWFAGRLFDV
-84 APGVLIPRPETEA
+84 APGVLIPRPETED
-97 LVQWACDEAKEKEK
+97 LVKWTCDEAKEKEK
-111 EDNSKEERGEEEEG
+111 EDNSKEERGKEEKEI
-125 SRKGEG
+125 SKKGE
-131 SKKDEAPKKEEAQRK
+131 APQ
-146 EDASK
+146 
-151 KEEQLLSSPS
+151 KEEQLLSSP
-161 KEEKEGSKK
+161 
-170 GEASKKEE
+170 
-178 QLLSSPSKEEKEG
+178 L
-191 SKKGEA
+191 
-197 SKKEEQLLSSPSKEE
+197 
-212 KEGSKKGE
+212 
-220 ASKKEEQ
+220 
-227 LLSSPSKEEKEG
+227 KEEKEG
-239 LRKEAEAPHPSILD
+239 LRKWEDAPQKEEQPLSSLLKEETEGLRKGEDASQKEEQHLSSLLKSNKEVSEKGEEVPHPSILD

-267 ALPKARVT
+267 ALPQARVT
-275 AWDISTDALT
+275 AWDISPDALA

-312 ERWDV
+312 ARWDV

-326 DRERA
+326 DKERA

-360 TRYASKA
+360 ARYASKA

-379 TAYAHEVAQAMADE
+379 TAYAHEVAQTMANE

-400 RNDCFGKPRMVKGAF
+400 RNDCFGKPRMVKGTF
-415 LKVKK
+415 FKGKKVKR

>member
-11 TAIYNEREAQA
+11 TVIYNEREAQA

-84 APGVLIPRPETEA
+84 APGVLIPRPETED
-97 LVQWACDEAKEKEK
+97 LVKWACDEAKEKEK
-111 EDNSKEERGEEEEG
+111 EDNSKKERGEEEKEG
-125 SRKGEG
+125 L
-131 SKKDEAPKKEEAQRK
+131 KKEE
-146 EDASK
+146 
-151 KEEQLLSSPS
+151 
-161 KEEKEGSKK
+161 
-170 GEASKKEE
+170 
-178 QLLSSPSKEEKEG
+178 
-191 SKKGEA
+191 
-197 SKKEEQLLSSPSKEE
+197 
-212 KEGSKKGE
+212 
-220 ASKKEEQ
+220 
-227 LLSSPSKEEKEG
+227 
-239 LRKEAEAPHPSILD
+239 EAPHPSILD

-267 ALPKARVT
+267 ALPQARVT
-275 AWDISTDALT
+275 AWDISPDALA
-285 IAAGNAHRLGAS
+285 IAAGNAHKLGAS
-297 VRFEHQDALSAPDDE
+297 VRFEHQDALSAPDDK

-360 TRYASKA
+360 ARYASKA
-367 LKPGGRLLFETN
+367 LKPDGRLLFETN

-415 LKVKK
+415 IREELIK

>member
-53 RLEKIIQRLEK
+53 RLEKIMQRLEK

-73 AEWFAGRLFSV
+73 AEWFAGRLFDV
-84 APGVLIPRPETEA
+84 APGVLIPRPETED
-97 LVQWACDEAKEKEK
+97 LVKWACDEAKEK
-111 EDNSKEERGEEEEG
+111 EDNSKEERG
-125 SRKGEG
+125 
-131 SKKDEAPKKEEAQRK
+131 
-146 EDASK
+146 
-151 KEEQLLSSPS
+151 
-161 KEEKEGSKK
+161 KEEKEVSKK
-170 GEASKKEE
+170 GED
-178 QLLSSPSKEEKEG
+178 
-191 SKKGEA
+191 
-197 SKKEEQLLSSPSKEE
+197 
-212 KEGSKKGE
+212 
-220 ASKKEEQ
+220 
-227 LLSSPSKEEKEG
+227 
-239 LRKEAEAPHPSILD
+239 APHPSILD

-267 ALPKARVT
+267 ALPQARVT
-275 AWDISTDALT
+275 AWDISTDALA

-312 ERWDV
+312 ACWDV

-326 DRERA
+326 DKERA

-360 TRYASKA
+360 ARYASKA

-379 TAYAHEVAQAMADE
+379 TAYAHEVAQTMADE

-415 LKVKK
+415 IREE

>member
-53 RLEKIIQRLEK
+53 RLEKIMQRLEK

-73 AEWFAGRLFSV
+73 AGWFAGRLFDV
-84 APGVLIPRPETEA
+84 APGVLIPRPETED
-97 LVQWACDEAKEKEK
+97 LVKWACDEAKEKEK
-111 EDNSKEERGEEEEG
+111 EDNSKEERDKEEKEV
-125 SRKGEG
+125 SKKGE
-131 SKKDEAPKKEEAQRK
+131 APQ
-146 EDASK
+146 
-151 KEEQLLSSPS
+151 KEEQLLSSPL
-161 KEEKEGSKK
+161 KEEEEGLRK
-170 GEASKKEE
+170 GKDASQKEE
-178 QLLSSPSKEEKEG
+178 QHLSSP
-191 SKKGEA
+191 
-197 SKKEEQLLSSPSKEE
+197 L
-212 KEGSKKGE
+212 
-220 ASKKEEQ
+220 
-227 LLSSPSKEEKEG
+227 KEEKEG
-239 LRKEAEAPHPSILD
+239 LRKGEDASQKEEQPLSSLLKSNKEVSEKGEEVPHPSILD

-267 ALPKARVT
+267 ALPQARVT
-275 AWDISTDALT
+275 AWDISTDALA

-360 TRYASKA
+360 ARYASKA

-379 TAYAHEVAQAMADE
+379 TAYVHEVAQTMADE

-400 RNDCFGKPRMVKGAF
+400 RNDCFGKPRMVKGDF
-415 LKVKK
+415 LKVKR

>member
-53 RLEKIIQRLEK
+53 RLEKIMQRLEK

-73 AEWFAGRLFSV
+73 AGWFAGRLFDV
-84 APGVLIPRPETEA
+84 APGVLIPRPETED
-97 LVQWACDEAKEKEK
+97 LVKWACDEAKEKEK
-111 EDNSKEERGEEEEG
+111 EDNSKEERG
-125 SRKGEG
+125 
-131 SKKDEAPKKEEAQRK
+131 
-146 EDASK
+146 
-151 KEEQLLSSPS
+151 
-161 KEEKEGSKK
+161 KEEKEVSKK
-170 GEASKKEE
+170 GEAPQKEE
-178 QLLSSPSKEEKEG
+178 QPLSSP
-191 SKKGEA
+191 
-197 SKKEEQLLSSPSKEE
+197 L
-212 KEGSKKGE
+212 
-220 ASKKEEQ
+220 
-227 LLSSPSKEEKEG
+227 KEEKEG
-239 LRKEAEAPHPSILD
+239 LRKGEDASQKEEQPLSSLLKHNKEVSEKGEEVPHPSILD

-267 ALPKARVT
+267 ALPQARVT
-275 AWDISTDALT
+275 AWDISTDALA

-297 VRFEHQDALSAPDDE
+297 VRFEHQDALNAPDDE

-360 TRYASKA
+360 ARYASKA

-400 RNDCFGKPRMVKGAF
+400 RNDCFGKPRMVKGTF
-415 LKVKK
+415 FKGKKVKR